1 MPIKKNKDEYDAQGV
16 RFGLCHKSHHH
27 DRKRNRVN
35 GQTKPRATRTA
46 KDTTGNCLCNCPLSL
61 KFSRNKEFI
70 YLACKGEKIHKYHP
84 KAPGPLP
91 LKANNLTDEQKQQL
105 LAQQR
110 AAVAN
115 PQSRKILLELK
126 QGYIS
131 KSAYRTVM
139 ITAPDYIAA
148 KAVAGANSS
157 AAEFIGWLRAQA
169 ANPETNLSY
178 MVLSYALT
186 SKNCCVVRRY
196 IQNPKGWRS
205 NSNPPSNP
213 ETVMNNLTYRD
224 ELLLPIEI
232 QEPLASSRKSTPTPP
247 IGKGGLVAKNNLC
260 QAAIDRVALPMW
272 QDYCAS
278 VGVEDHL
285 QNTKAIRE
293 KKEAIFCRAANEVDN
308 QTIRNSLAYT
318 SGDGK
323 ESCDEDTACSH
334 MDCNA
339 AQGKVGIADKLCA
352 KPAPIVP
359 KGLYSIANVSI
370 ANQTNDNFAQSV
382 EVESTLKGVAPMVE
396 LVEQAE
402 THLLASSDTIMSPT
416 KVMLGGA
423 WMTEAE
429 KRHFFRFP
437 EVLFIDATHKSNN
450 KGRPLLL
457 VCGRDSGGKA
467 FAILQMFMPNE
478 TKAFYWWVF
487 LEVLPAMLGVAHLK
501 RVNLILTD
509 GDANEYNALDQGI
522 FHYFKNA
529 IRGRCGHHLI
539 EKTIKSHG
547 PSDGELENQCNG
559 RAIILEVKQWVRS
572 WVDGSSCGTKEQF
585 EFSKQLL
592 LSWRRSC
599 TKIGSNKFPD
609 CITQKTTA
617 R

>member
-1 MPIKKNKDEYDAQGV
+1 MSSEYSSTIHLTQEELQQDVQISVSDAQEWTAEIPFIGLCDYDDNESVDLFLFITNGPKFTQAQFNPDHWPPTNADSYNGTLRCARNRKYANKEKNKDEYDAQGV
-16 RFGLCHKSHHH
+16 CFGPCHKSHHH

-35 GQTKPRATRTA
+35 GQTKPRATQTA
-46 KDTTGNCLCNCPLSL
+46 KDTTGNCLCNCRLSL
-61 KFSRNKEFI
+61 KFSRNEEFI

-247 IGKGGLVAKNNLC
+247 I
-260 QAAIDRVALPMW
+260 
-272 QDYCAS
+272 
-278 VGVEDHL
+278 
-285 QNTKAIRE
+285 
-293 KKEAIFCRAANEVDN
+293 ANEVDN

-323 ESCDEDTACSH
+323 ESCDEDTGSSH

-457 VCGRDSGGKA
+457 VCGMSTLLA
-467 FAILQMFMPNE
+467 
-478 TKAFYWWVF
+478 
-487 LEVLPAMLGVAHLK
+487 
-501 RVNLILTD
+501 
-509 GDANEYNALDQGI
+509 
-522 FHYFKNA
+522 
-529 IRGRCGHHLI
+529 
-539 EKTIKSHG
+539 
-547 PSDGELENQCNG
+547 QCH
-559 RAIILEVKQWVRS
+559 
-572 WVDGSSCGTKEQF
+572 
-585 EFSKQLL
+585 
-592 LSWRRSC
+592 
-599 TKIGSNKFPD
+599 
-609 CITQKTTA
+609 
-617 R
+617 